1 MAALNIVVIGL
12 GYFGESIALELA
24 HLGHEVVGVDNQ
36 AEVIQR
42 TAQYLTDAYELDATN
57 LEALRTLEIPS
68 FDICIVGRGSNL
80 EESVLITLN
89 LKELGARHVVCKALT
104 DQQKKILERIG
115 ADQIVQPER
124 DMGKRLAHMLST
136 TTQMLDYMD
145 VPGDY
150 GIEEI
155 TAPRG
160 WWDRTLGELQLPG
173 RHGLQVLLIK
183 TQDKFIPAPG
193 PTSVLHEGDILIVFG
208 HDRKLAQFKR

>member
-12 GYFGESIALELA
+12 GYFGESLALELA
-24 HLGHEVVGVDNQ
+24 HLGHEVIGVDSD
-36 AEVIQR
+36 AEVVQR
-42 TAQYLTDAYELDATN
+42 NAALMTDTVQVDATN
-57 LEALRTLEIPS
+57 LEALRTLEIPT

-80 EESVLITLN
+80 EESVLITLH
-89 LKELGARHVVCKALT
+89 LKELGARHIVCKAMS

-136 TTQMLDYMD
+136 NTQMLDYMD

-155 TAPRG
+155 AAPRG
-160 WWDRTLGELQLPG
+160 WWERTLGELSLPS
-173 RHGLQVLLIK
+173 RYGLQVLLIK
-183 TQDKFIPAPG
+183 AKEKFIPAPG
-193 PTSVLHEGDILIVFG
+193 STTMLHEGDILIVFG
-208 HDRKLAQFKR
+208 HARKLAQFKR